1 MFVLICTC
9 FGVGADFYSDTV
21 GFGFDIVGSGIAVCL
36 YSGIVDYFD
45 TVDFDTAGFDIV
57 DFGIV
62 DSDIVDSD
70 IVDSDIVGVG
80 IGFHCL

>member
-21 GFGFDIVGSGIAVCL
+21 GSGSGVDIVGSGIAVCL
-36 YSGIVDYFD
+36 YSGTVDYFNI
-45 TVDFDTAGFDIV
+45 VDFDTAGFDTV
-57 DFGIV
+57 DFG
-62 DSDIVDSD
+62 

>member
-21 GFGFDIVGSGIAVCL
+21 GSGFDIVGSGIAVYL

-45 TVDFDTAGFDIV
+45 TVDF
-57 DFGIV
+57 GIV
-62 DSDIVDSD
+62 DSDTVDFD
-70 IVDSDIVGVG
+70 TADSDIVGVG